1 MDIQQ
6 TILNQA
12 DSAAG
17 YVGLTIVVVLGAL
30 LLIFLLSPQ
39 EKRRAAMRKSL
50 WGLSFVILVALAVAV
65 GYGKFGLEPIRRWMW
80 SSDTV
85 EKLVWTILV
94 VTAVVLATG
103 GLTPVLSAN
112 AKTLQQRH
120 KVRRTIEW
128 VRTAVILVTLLVIWG
143 ARVENLGVFLG
154 IVGAGLAL
162 SLQELLLSIAGWA
175 YVMLKKPVDIGDRI
189 EIKDMV
195 GDVID
200 IGLLHTTLVE
210 VGNWVKADQSTGRL
224 LVVPNSSFLRHSV
237 YNYTKGF
244 PFVWNELTAIVTFES
259 DWQRAKEL
267 ILELSQE
274 EDHKIE
280 AEVQRQMDAMQESYA
295 IMKYRVLTSIVY
307 TKIADN
313 GIALTLRYL
322 TPVRAR
328 RTTEHKLNEGILLA
342 FSKEPTIDFAY
353 PTTRFYQN
361 QTEGKVR
368 GFNGEEEQKREEK
381 TC

>member
-30 LLIFLLSPQ
+30 LIVFLLSPQ

-94 VTAVVLATG
+94 VTAVVLTTG

-128 VRTAVILVTLLVIWG
+128 VRTAVILVALLVIWG

-189 EIKDMV
+189 EIQDMV

-244 PFVWNELTAIVTFES
+244 PFVWNELTAVVTFES

-267 ILELSQE
+267 ILELSRE

-342 FSKEPTIDFAY
+342 FSKEPEIDFAY

-368 GFNGEEEQKREEK
+368 DFNGEEEQKREEK